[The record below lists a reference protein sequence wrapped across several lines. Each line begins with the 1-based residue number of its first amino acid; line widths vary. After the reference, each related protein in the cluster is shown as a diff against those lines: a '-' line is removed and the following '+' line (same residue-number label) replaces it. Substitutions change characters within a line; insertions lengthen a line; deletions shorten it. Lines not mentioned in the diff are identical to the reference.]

1 MYALVGLLMFRFD
14 SNVMKLK
21 LFLNTLDKIS
31 DKQYNKCNTLYVHA
45 PPPCKFW
52 QKLFLSFA
60 RFVFPKPCFIISPSR
75 NERFP
80 FTGDLARRI
89 NIWNEARLDPYYT
102 EDINQIMAGDRS
114 EVQVKNHPPRILEKT
129 PLIVLSDREVFPE
142 KRAFKIHYKK
152 YAWRPCQFFARCRR
166 KPNPVRVGILMC

>member
-1 MYALVGLLMFRFD
+1 M
-14 SNVMKLK
+14 
-21 LFLNTLDKIS
+21 
-31 DKQYNKCNTLYVHA
+31 QYIVRTR